1 MVALRVGVSLF
12 SCVKLQAYCLN
23 YLVVGWSLPSPG
35 VQTDAPADPTEALA
49 PSPRTMADDK
59 AGAARHRSVRE
70 DLPLLAIDTSGRWF
84 ALVHAGELR
93 LLPLVASP
101 AAAPVTPPLSTSA
114 VECVR
119 FDRTGAL
126 LLSGGGDKV
135 VRLWD
140 TATRTCTRSWT
151 HGKKIACVEFSADG
165 GVAMWADRFG
175 EVYVVSLR
183 EPDAEPTLALGHLS
197 PVSHLRLTPCGT
209 ALLTADR
216 EGHVRNSVW
225 PHPFVINNYYL
236 GHTLPLQMVLPMASS
251 PLLVTCATG
260 AGDICVW
267 RLQGGALLHQW
278 TAEWLQRACEGREG
292 EPTPAAEEPPAAVE
306 GGAVRGGL
314 EVACECAGQR
324 LIAVGFATAALHL
337 CELRCE
343 ADGSDVKLAPLPAL
357 TLTLPAPAIAAETTA
372 AGSLCVL
379 VPGEVI
385 IFPPSAS
392 RGFDQAQAVRVPLGS
407 HATAEAA
414 K

>member
-1 MVALRVGVSLF
+1 MGD
-12 SCVKLQAYCLN
+12 
-23 YLVVGWSLPSPG
+23 W
-35 VQTDAPADPTEALA
+35 
-49 PSPRTMADDK
+49 DK

-84 ALVHAGELR
+84 ALVHAGELH
-93 LLPLVASP
+93 LSPLAASP
-101 AAAPVTPPLSTSA
+101 AAAPATPPLSTSA
-114 VECVR
+114 VECAR

-175 EVYVVSLR
+175 EVYVVSLG

-236 GHTLPLQMVLPMASS
+236 GHTLPLQVVLPMASA

-260 AGDICVW
+260 APDVCMW
-267 RLQGGALLHQW
+267 RLHGGVLLQRC
-278 TAEWLQRACEGREG
+278 TAEWLQRACEARQG
-292 EPTPAAEEPPAAVE
+292 EATPAVEEASAAVE
-306 GGAVRGGL
+306 GGAARCGL

-324 LIAVGFATAALHL
+324 LLALGFATAALHF
-337 CELRCE
+337 CEVSGAE
-343 ADGSDVKLAPLPAL
+343 DGGDATLSPLPAL

-372 AGSLCVL
+372 EGSLCVL
-379 VPGEVI
+379 VPGELLL
-385 IFPPSAS
+385 FPPSAT
-392 RGFDQAQAVRVPLGS
+392 RGFDQAQAVHVRLGS
-407 HATAEAA
+407 HAPAEDA